1 MFRAAARVLLL
12 VVFFVAGCAQQ
23 PVSPTSPSQD
33 ASYWRGRLA
42 LRFDSPDQ
50 ASFFANFEL
59 SGNATSG
66 ELNLTS
72 PLGTTVASLR
82 WTPTAA
88 LLRSNGDTRQFA
100 SLDELATEATG
111 TPIPVAALFQWLRG
125 RETATAG
132 WQADLSQL
140 ADGRLTA
147 RRTHPEPVAELRL
160 ILEP

>member
-12 VVFFVAGCAQQ
+12 AVLFMSGCAQQ
-23 PVSPTSPSQD
+23 PVSPTSPPQE

-50 ASFFANFEL
+50 ASFFASFEL
-59 SGNATSG
+59 SGSASSG
-66 ELNLTS
+66 ELNLTG
-72 PLGTTVASLR
+72 PLGTTVASLH
-82 WTPTAA
+82 WTPAGA
-88 LLRSNGDTRQFA
+88 SLRSNGDTRQFA
-100 SLDELATEATG
+100 SLDALAAEATG

-125 RETATAG
+125 RETTAAG

-140 ADGRLTA
+140 AEGRLTA

-160 ILEP
+160 ILDP